1 MGKRVILA
9 LPLLAL
15 AAACGSSS
23 PPSGSTDYSP
33 YYVGTYAGSE
43 TASFASS
50 ITSQT
55 STTTVQTAFQ
65 ISAGVAVSD
74 LVFVFGGGCALPG
87 HASSANN
94 FITFQNTCTY
104 HDTGTNC
111 DYTYYFQA
119 GAGTKNG
126 IALTMS
132 IPGTYASVCP
142 AGNDSGTMNVSW
154 NMTQQ

>member
-15 AAACGSSS
+15 AAACASSS
-23 PPSGSTDYSP
+23 LPSGLTDYSP

-65 ISAGVAVSD
+65 ISAGVAASD
-74 LVFVFGGGCALPG
+74 LVFVGACGLTG

-126 IALTMS
+126 TALTMN
-132 IPGTYASVCP
+132 IPGTYASACP
-142 AGNDSGTMNVSW
+142 AGNDSGTMSVSW